1 MENASKAL
9 IIAGA
14 ILIAIVLITLGVVI
28 LQQGDSM
35 TGTGETALN
44 AREIESF
51 NSQFQKYELGTKATT
66 GTNVKALIN
75 AVNSNKCSSNNAAQ
89 NNTGAGHAI
98 TLTGITT
105 VGGVKPAQKYT
116 VTCTDTDNN
125 GYIDTISIAE

>member
-75 AVNSNKCSSNNAAQ
+75 AVNSNNAAQ